1 MADDI
6 GVNDFTPESLTD
18 FDWEPVDPR
27 EVVAKGAPFPLIGIH
42 DVDLDGDAQLD
53 PIDGS
58 APFSPDIFPELV
70 ESGKY
75 DIDNHITAVAD
86 LAHRLSAE
94 KAQPRR
100 RLADL
105 LGSFAIYISNRRY
118 NKRASQIAPRSFTKY
133 TPEQKETLFSEGLTE
148 DTIDWEAFSRSAAES
163 SVTIEEP
170 ETLEVTETKTGRL
183 HHAAN
188 LAKEKLSKISPRA
201 RFLGALAVYTAV
213 VLTSPDSS
221 NSKVM
226 SQSFSNTNVAAESVF
241 ANTPSMDEVFTFG
254 LNNNKYTVQPPPS
267 MPENIVNQSGIP
279 EPVVVAP
286 QQTEPQPEAVVPQVP
301 EPAET
306 PIEPLVLASGESVW
320 QHVYDKVV
328 GLGVNSE
335 VDAINATADI
345 VEAMRGLTGM
355 DLDNLEVGLQPFGIP
370 PELLKEKATK

>member
-1 MADDI
+1 MKDDI
-6 GVNDFTPESLTD
+6 GVNDFRPEDIKGPKWASVGSRGLVARGASFSL
-18 FDWEPVDPR
+18 V
-27 EVVAKGAPFPLIGIH
+27 GIH
-42 DVDLDGDAQLD
+42 DVDLDGDEQLG

-70 ESGKY
+70 ESDIS

-94 KAQPRR
+94 EAQPRR

-133 TPEQKETLFSEGLTE
+133 TPDQEETLFSEGLTE

-267 MPENIVNQSGIP
+267 MPENIVNQSGLP
-279 EPVVVAP
+279 EPPAVAP
-286 QQTEPQPEAVVPQVP
+286 QQPETQPEAVAPP
-301 EPAET
+301 ALKPAET
-306 PIEPLVLASGESVW
+306 PIEPLVLAPGESVW